1 MGWKLAGIAINK
13 NYSDNHQKLFDIL
26 GINNFQLKKQTDF
39 EAGTSDFCEDGKI
52 TIGFFGSGTFIS
64 SDFKLMTNDTLLT
77 AASID
82 KKICAFYIYETTGTY
97 CFDYFENGKYL
108 RKKWYSD
115 SDEGIETADNFGD
128 ELDVEKTETDPMEI
142 ALNLIGE
149 IIQKRF
155 YDIDE
160 QEQMFHYKIE
170 YGLPIIEEKGFFKKL
185 FGK

>member
-26 GINNFQLKKQTDF
+26 GIKNPKLKQQIDF
-39 EAGTSDFCEDGKI
+39 ENGTSDFCEDGNI
-52 TIGFFGSGTFIS
+52 TIGFFGNGTFIS
-64 SDFKLMTNDTLLT
+64 SDVTLMTNDNVLT
-77 AASID
+77 TASID

-115 SDEGIETADNFGD
+115 TDEGIETADNFGK
-128 ELDVEKTETDPMEI
+128 ELEVEKTETDPMEI

-160 QEQMFHYKIE
+160 QEQMFQYEIE
-170 YGLPIIEEKGFFKKL
+170 YGQPIKEEKGFFKKL
-185 FGK
+185 FG